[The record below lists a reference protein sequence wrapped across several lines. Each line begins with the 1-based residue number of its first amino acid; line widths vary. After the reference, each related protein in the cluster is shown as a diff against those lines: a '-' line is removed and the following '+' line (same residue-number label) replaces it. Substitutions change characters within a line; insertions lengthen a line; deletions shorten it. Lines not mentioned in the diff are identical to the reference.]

1 MSPHDLTV
9 YDLLVRN
16 ARIHGDRLALVTER
30 GEELTFAELR
40 TRVDALASGLHGL
53 GLVAGNRVAVL
64 ALNSGRFFE
73 LYLACA
79 RQGLVVYPINWRLT
93 AEEVGRIVARAR
105 PQALVVDAASAGG
118 LPAGDAAGSVEH
130 WIEIDGD
137 GAATRE
143 GFLPCS
149 ALAAGAGAT
158 APRAA
163 VGSSDPFCV
172 LATAA
177 VDVVPRG
184 ALLSHR
190 NLVASNLQEIA
201 ALQLGPSH
209 RSLCALPLFHIA
221 GLAHALAHFHAGGA
235 NVVLPRFD
243 AERSVELIDR
253 WQVTHIADFPP
264 VLAHTLD
271 AAERAG
277 STLSSLRHVTGL
289 DSPETME
296 RLHRTTGATFWTGF
310 GQAETTGMVTLQ
322 NARERT
328 GCAGTPGELA
338 IVDLVDDY
346 DRPVAVGQPGE
357 IVVRG
362 PLVFLGYDGLPEAT
376 AHAFRNGWHHTGDV
390 GRCDQAGRLYFVKRK
405 AEKEL
410 IKPGGENV
418 YPAEVE
424 AAIVELAGVRHACVF
439 GVPDPTWGEAIRAVV
454 EVEAGAAVTPEGVI
468 EHVGARIARYKR
480 PKRVEVV
487 DRLPRT
493 EDGEIDREAVKATWG

>member
-1 MSPHDLTV
+1 MAPHDLTL
-9 YDLLVRN
+9 YDVLARN
-16 ARIHGDRLALVTER
+16 AGIHAGRLALVTEH
-30 GEELTFAELR
+30 GEEVTFAQLR
-40 TRVDALASGLHGL
+40 ARADALAAGLHGL
-53 GLVAGNRVAVL
+53 GLVAGDRVAVL
-64 ALNSGRFFE
+64 ALSSARFLE

-79 RQGLVVYPINWRLT
+79 RQGLVVYPVNWRLT
-93 AEEVGRIVARAR
+93 AEEVGRIIERGR
-105 PQALVVDAASAGG
+105 PKALVVDGPSAGA
-118 LPAGDAAGSVEH
+118 LPAAEAAASVEH
-130 WIEIDGD
+130 WIEIDAD
-137 GAATRE
+137 GHSTRD
-143 GFLPCS
+143 GFLPWS
-149 ALAAGAGAT
+149 AVADGGT
-158 APRAA
+158 APA
-163 VGSSDPFCV
+163 VAVASSDPFCV

-184 ALLSHR
+184 AVLSHG

-201 ALQLGPSH
+201 ALQLGPDD

-221 GLAHALAHFHAGGA
+221 GLAHALAHLHAGGA

-243 AERSVELIDR
+243 APRSVELIDR
-253 WQVTHIADFPP
+253 WRITHFADFPP
-264 VLAHTLD
+264 VLAQTLD
-271 AAERAG
+271 AAEQAG
-277 STLSSLRHVTGL
+277 SRLPSLRHVTGL

-296 RLHRTTGATFWTGF
+296 RLHAATGATFWTGF

-328 GCAGTPGELA
+328 GCAGVATELA
-338 IVDLVDDY
+338 VVDLVDDY
-346 DRPVAVGQPGE
+346 DRPVAVGEPGE

-390 GRCDQAGRLYFVKRK
+390 GRFDEHGRLYYVKRK

-410 IKPGGENV
+410 IKTGGENV

-424 AAIVELAGVRHACVF
+424 AVIVELPGVRHACVF
-439 GVPDPTWGEAIRAVV
+439 GVPDATWGEAIRAVV
-454 EVEAGAAVTPEGVI
+454 EVENGAALTGEAVI

-480 PKRVEVV
+480 PKRVELV

-493 EDGEIDREAVKATWG
+493 ADGEVDREAVKAAWS